1 MKSISIKLTLTAGVA
16 CRFCTGILFAP
27 PSIFDKRIR
36 CNTMNKFYT
45 LIINNVIDN
54 LHWSPV
60 DELFVFPIV
69 VVAVVGTDT
78 VGACGSAD

>member
-1 MKSISIKLTLTAGVA
+1 
-16 CRFCTGILFAP
+16 
-27 PSIFDKRIR
+27 
-36 CNTMNKFYT
+36 MNKFYT

-69 VVAVVGTDT
+69 VVAVVGTGT
-78 VGACGSAD
+78 VGACGSAGWSGAAAATAAGFPTTNWCKASFVLFDVVCDWKLSI